1 MLAAVDDYP
10 QGHQSLLLQKELVS
24 RGGAS

>member
-1 MLAAVDDYP
+1 MDDYLY
-10 QGHQSLLLQKELVS
+10 GHQSLLLQKELVN